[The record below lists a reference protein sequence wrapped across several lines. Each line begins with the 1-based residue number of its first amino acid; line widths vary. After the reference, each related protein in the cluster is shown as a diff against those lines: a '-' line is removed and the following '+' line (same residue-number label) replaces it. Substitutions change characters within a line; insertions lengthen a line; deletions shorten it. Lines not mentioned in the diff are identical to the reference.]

1 MKLSLRE
8 LRRRPGRFAGAT
20 VTVAVLSFLV
30 LFLGGLLDGLYL
42 GSTGAIRSQD
52 ASVFVYS
59 STSRDS
65 FLRSRLDTAVRDEVA
80 QVEGVTA
87 VGGLGIALVGAK
99 VPGET
104 EVADAAVAGYEL
116 PPIGVPEP
124 PAPGEAWADSRL
136 QGFGVDEGETLLLG
150 PAEVPITVKGFVEDT
165 NYLLQGALWVEPGTW
180 RAVQNASRPDAAIAD
195 DTFQVFVVQ
204 GEGDAAD
211 LATAIDTATDGAT
224 SSLTKSE
231 AELSL
236 PGTREQRSTFLFII
250 GATLAVVVA
259 VVALFFALITL
270 ERVPLYG
277 VIKAIGGSTRQLFA
291 GVVVQAI
298 AVTAVGFIVGAV
310 LAFTL
315 NAIAP
320 PGLPLTITVSRT
332 FTALCWL
339 VGCAVV
345 GSLMS
350 LRRVVRI
357 DPATAI
363 GTGT

>member
-20 VTVAVLSFLV
+20 LTVAVLSFLV

-42 GSTGAIRSQD
+42 GSTGAIRAQEAD
-52 ASVFVYS
+52 VFVYS
-59 STSRDS
+59 DTSRDS
-65 FLRSRLDTAVRDEVA
+65 FLRSRVDGDLRAAVES
-80 QVEGVTA
+80 VEGVDA

-99 VPGET
+99 VPGES
-104 EVADAAVAGYEL
+104 ELADASVIGYEL
-116 PPIGVPEP
+116 PPVGVPEP
-124 PAPGEAWADSRL
+124 PAAGEAWADSRL
-136 QGFGVDEGETLLLG
+136 KGFGVEDGDTLLLG
-150 PAEVPITVKGFVEDT
+150 PAEVPITVIGFVDDT

-180 RAVQNASRPDAAIAD
+180 REVQNASRPDAAIAD
-195 DTFQVFVVQ
+195 GSFQVLVVQ
-204 GEGDAAD
+204 GDGDAAE
-211 LATAIDTATDGAT
+211 LARVIDEATGAT
-224 SSLTKSE
+224 SSLTKAE

-236 PGTREQRSTFLFII
+236 PGTKEQRSTFLFII
-250 GATLAVVVA
+250 GATLVVVVA

-277 VIKAIGGSTRQLFA
+277 VIKAIGGSTRQLFS

-298 AVTAVGFIVGAV
+298 VVTLIGFTAGAV
-310 LAFTL
+310 LAAL
-315 NAIAP
+315 LDAVAP
-320 PGLPLTITVSRT
+320 PALPLDITGSRT
-332 FTALCWL
+332 VTALAWL
-339 VGCAVV
+339 IVCAVV